1 VPILRSLLFSLAF
14 YGGSVF
20 HVTGA
25 LLMIALA
32 PARLPILVRRWSS
45 FHRACV
51 TRILRIDV
59 VETGRRPAGQALY
72 AVKHESFFEAIDLP
86 NLFDHPVVFAKQE
99 LFAVPGWGRAAAAYG
114 VVPVARQEGARAL
127 RTMIRDA
134 QRMAGMG
141 RPLII
146 FPEGTRI
153 PHGARAPL
161 QSGFAML
168 YKVLGLPVIP
178 VAVNSG
184 PVYGGFR
191 KRRGTIQIRFGE
203 PIGPGLSRAE
213 LETRVLEAINALNP
227 PEQPLDADAPPSIG
241 FADRQAAEKRAPYDD
256 AKGRD
261 A

>member
-127 RTMIRDA
+127 
-134 QRMAGMG
+134 
-141 RPLII
+141 
-146 FPEGTRI
+146 GTRI